1 MIRERRTQ
9 GWRCKFELLAV
20 GDGSEQI
27 APGIERGRWSDKEI
41 CTEEQS
47 TPSLPLSLPPQQ
59 HSPALCHI

>member
-41 CTEEQS
+41 CTE
-47 TPSLPLSLPPQQ
+47 
-59 HSPALCHI
+59 